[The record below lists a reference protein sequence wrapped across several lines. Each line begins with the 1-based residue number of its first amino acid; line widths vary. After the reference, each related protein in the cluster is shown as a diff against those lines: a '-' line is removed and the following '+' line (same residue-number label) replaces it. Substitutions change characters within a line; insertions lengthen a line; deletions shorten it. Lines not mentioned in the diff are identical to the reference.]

1 MLVIC
6 TDRSSTDV
14 PFEVYDVSTTYI
26 FVIASEKAR
35 IIAANCQNIAN
46 TSHIMKKKAINK
58 KEKRSRES
66 EEEERRR
73 REKLLT
79 SSGLTAGRKMSI
91 LAVTFSK
98 VQLHQYNF

>member
-46 TSHIMKKKAINK
+46 TSHIMKKKAINLAPIPLID
-58 KEKRSRES
+58 SI
-66 EEEERRR
+66 
-73 REKLLT
+73 T
-79 SSGLTAGRKMSI
+79 WPNTRKVRNMAI
-91 LAVTFSK
+91 K
-98 VQLHQYNF
+98 P

>member
-1 MLVIC
+1 MQ
-6 TDRSSTDV
+6 
-14 PFEVYDVSTTYI
+14 TY
-26 FVIASEKAR
+26 EGKKGQKP
-35 IIAANCQNIAN
+35 IILRA
-46 TSHIMKKKAINK
+46 KKPRFRPAKE